1 MAEGL
6 TLDSGALIAAEKG
19 EKRFWTYWEE
29 ALDRRA
35 VVTVPVVVV
44 AQVWRG
50 HRRGGRESYS
60 LRAAHQTWSTPS
72 WSSVR
77 PLGVM
82 PSSPRVAVELDEL
95 VARLARQAAAG
106 RHGCSIREGYVKP
119 LRPSKRA
126 AHIFAHQLMF
136 LAVQE
141 SGLPRGDWNRR
152 VDGSAAFSGLRG
164 IALGSIVG

>member
-1 MAEGL
+1 LHVLATTE
-6 TLDSGALIAAEKG
+6 AAV
-19 EKRFWTYWEE
+19 
-29 ALDRRA
+29 L
-35 VVTVPVVVV
+35 
-44 AQVWRG
+44 
-50 HRRGGRESYS
+50 
-60 LRAAHQTWSTPS
+60 
-72 WSSVR
+72 
-77 PLGVM
+77 
-82 PSSPRVAVELDEL
+82 
-95 VARLARQAAAG
+95 QAAA
-106 RHGCSIREGYVKP
+106 IVQLFREGYVKP